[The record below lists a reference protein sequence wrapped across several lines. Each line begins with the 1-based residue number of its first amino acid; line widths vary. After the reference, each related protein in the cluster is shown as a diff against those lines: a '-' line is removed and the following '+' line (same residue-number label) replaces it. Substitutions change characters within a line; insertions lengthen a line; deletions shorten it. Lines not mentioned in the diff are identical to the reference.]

1 MAGISGSALPGG
13 VSTAK
18 AQGGLIVTGLS
29 KSFGKTRANDD
40 ISVRLIPGEVT
51 ALIGHNGAGKTT
63 FLNQIVGADQAGCGE
78 HHVRRHRPHCP
89 PGASPAIM
97 RDHAAGRIVP
107 GGSDPAPGD
116 SDGGSHSWVEVEAG
130 TTGGS
135 GNSRYSRFRGLG

>member
-63 FLNQIVGADQAGCGE
+63 FLNQIVGLTKPTRRKPGRYVRSCRRS
-78 HHVRRHRPHCP
+78 HHPWR
-89 PGASPAIM
+89 
-97 RDHAAGRIVP
+97 
-107 GGSDPAPGD
+107 
-116 SDGGSHSWVEVEAG
+116 E
-130 TTGGS
+130 
-135 GNSRYSRFRGLG
+135 

>member
-18 AQGGLIVTGLS
+18 AQGGLIVTGLC

-63 FLNQIVGADQAGCGE
+63 FLHQIVGLT
-78 HHVRRHRPHCP
+78 RPDAV
-89 PGASPAIM
+89 ASCTT
-97 RDHAAGRIVP
+97 
-107 GGSDPAPGD
+107 AP
-116 SDGGSHSWVEVEAG
+116 
-130 TTGGS
+130 T
-135 GNSRYSRFRGLG
+135 